1 MSYVHSVIFIGPTPP
16 LDQLPAAEQVGRLK
30 FKSKHFIDT
39 IKMIA
44 YRAETAMCETAR
56 EAMRPWQQDDARK
69 LLREVY
75 TTDADLAPDEAAG
88 TLTVRLHYPA
98 NPVNAKVL
106 AHLCQELTE
115 TETVFPGTKLRLI
128 YQLVSAQNPACPSI

>member
-1 MSYVHSVIFIGPTPP
+1 VERKEALRGEIQQLEIQLAQLQEQRSHVDTHLT
-16 LDQLPAAEQVGRLK
+16 LDQVPAAEQVGRLR

-106 AHLCQELTE
+106 AHLCQE
-115 TETVFPGTKLRLI
+115 
-128 YQLVSAQNPACPSI
+128 